1 MSNYL
6 TGLSQLN
13 PQVKRHNGGGT
24 SLTLDSA
31 GTTNATMLYVN
42 GVAQTPGVDF
52 NVSGATLTTTST
64 LPSGTNICTTIQYF
78 STGVVNTVADNAIGL
93 GQMASGVDGNVI
105 SYDASGNPV
114 AVATGNDGQVLT
126 STGAGSPPAF
136 EDAGGGAWSYI
147 SSVTASNSATVAF
160 TGLDATYDRYWITFA
175 SIVPQTDNTQIYV
188 NLGTGGGPTYNTGSN
203 YVWQLA
209 AYMES
214 ASSWSFAIAD
224 GDTKLKVTGTFSL
237 GTATGEHLHGDLYL
251 VDPANTSNYTSVFA
265 RSWWPQQSSAR
276 LTYDQS
282 LSMLE
287 VQTAVTAMKFYM
299 DSGNIASGTFRLY
312 GLNKS

>member
-42 GVAQTPGVDF
+42 GVAQTPCVDF

-136 EDAGGGAWSYI
+136 ETPAGGGSWTLINTAVASGSANLTVTGINSSTYDTHAFIFSSILPATSGQNLYMRLGTSSGIITATDYLWHVSEVSTGATSWSNQKGEDVAEAKI
-147 SSVTASNSATVAF
+147 AIEPTNSSNRGGSGGTIYLTNNNGTNHPTWTGVQASSKVTYMTGGFTMGILTSASNI
-160 TGLDATYDRYWITFA
+160 DR
-175 SIVPQTDNTQIYV
+175 VQIYF
-188 NLGTGGGPTYNTGSN
+188 
-203 YVWQLA
+203 Q
-209 AYMES
+209 
-214 ASSWSFAIAD
+214 
-224 GDTKLKVTGTFSL
+224 
-237 GTATGEHLHGDLYL
+237 
-251 VDPANTSNYTSVFA
+251 
-265 RSWWPQQSSAR
+265 
-276 LTYDQS
+276 
-282 LSMLE
+282 
-287 VQTAVTAMKFYM
+287 
-299 DSGNIASGTFRLY
+299 SGNITSGRLSVY
-312 GLNKS
+312 GIAHA

>member
-31 GTTNATMLYVN
+31 GTTNATLLFVN
-42 GVAQTPGVDF
+42 GVAQTPGIDF

-136 EDAGGGAWSYI
+136 ENAGGGAWSFI
-147 SSVTASNSATVAF
+147 SYATASSSATISF
-160 TGLDATYDRYWITFA
+160 TGLDDTYDRYMATFRNLIPAVDNKAVWIRFGTG
-175 SIVPQTDNTQIYV
+175 STTYQTSGYQWLGQFLATNYLVLAANSANESDSKIN
-188 NLGTGGGPTYNTGSN
+188 GTGGIGE
-203 YVWQLA
+203 A
-209 AYMES
+209 
-214 ASSWSFAIAD
+214 
-224 GDTKLKVTGTFSL
+224 
-237 GTATGEHLHGDLYL
+237 GTASGETLHGQFFLA
-251 VDPANTSNYTSVFA
+251 DPADATSFTSIYGNI
-265 RSWWPQQSSAR
+265 WGHTQSSSR
-276 LTYDQS
+276 LS
-282 LSMLE
+282 RSNFSGGWA
-287 VQTAVTAMKFYM
+287 TATPVTALQFLMS
-299 DSGNIASGTFRLY
+299 SGSIASGEFRLY